1 MDDYNAAILTEAK
14 NEYSVN
20 LVNILTPLIIEG
32 FKSICKEAWGLCVT
46 NDEQEKYLMTFQNFL
61 TRVPKW
67 NQEIIDEETKR
78 IIQKSGCSYLEDLLT
93 CVHITQLKILT
104 SIRVASKQKKVD
116 ITIPRLSDFIHKTY
130 IQCARKLYSNVYLF
144 EVDITQ
150 LQKQKNL
157 RECELICKECLLN
170 VVRANMPVEQI
181 LRAYLDE
188 TTEEEVIEEHVTEK
202 AKEDTEE
209 GKEATTADK
218 GEVKNEA
225 EEIAVVVKKASDAG
239 NPAEKTVM
247 EPPVAEI
254 TEATKST
261 ADTIKQVTTDMV
273 NTVATPSRGEGNI
286 RLEVDTEKT
295 AVVKPV
301 IRPDK
306 TPDAPHLTFSD
317 KDGVVDYDTRTG
329 AVSPPKTVDAPK
341 TIDRLE
347 AISTMR
353 HQQRA
358 IEEAEEEEDDGG
370 ASEEKIKILTD
381 APSLRLDALDV
392 QVLGEDINLKDK
404 PVLTGVEVLAT

>member
-14 NEYSVN
+14 NEYSVS

-32 FKSICKEAWGLCVT
+32 FKSIFKEAWGLCIA
-46 NDEQEKYLMTFQNFL
+46 NDEREKYLMTFQNFL

-78 IIQKSGCSYLEDLLT
+78 IIQKSGCNYLEDLLT

-170 VVRANMPVEQI
+170 VVRSNMPVEQI

-188 TTEEEVIEEHVTEK
+188 TTEEEVVEESVTEK
-202 AKEDTEE
+202 AKEGSEEE
-209 GKEATTADK
+209 GKIDSAGKDEEK
-218 GEVKNEA
+218 KEGETVA
-225 EEIAVVVKKASDAG
+225 VVKKVSDTSK
-239 NPAEKTVM
+239 PAEKTV
-247 EPPVAEI
+247 ESPPETK
-254 TEATKST
+254 TEDTTKKVGETIKQIT
-261 ADTIKQVTTDMV
+261 ADTVTAVVPPTQ
-273 NTVATPSRGEGNI
+273 GEGNI
-286 RLEVDTEKT
+286 RLEVETEKS
-295 AVVKPV
+295 V
-301 IRPDK
+301 
-306 TPDAPHLTFSD
+306 DAAPPPANTDPKESPHLTFSD

-329 AVSPPKTVDAPK
+329 AVSPPKTVEAPK

-353 HQQRA
+353 HKQRA
-358 IEEAEEEEDDGG
+358 REEAEEEDED
-370 ASEEKIKILTD
+370 APEEKIKILTD
-381 APSLRLDALDV
+381 APSLKLDALDV

>member
-14 NEYSVN
+14 NEYSVS

-32 FKSICKEAWGLCVT
+32 FKSIFKEAWGLCIA
-46 NDEQEKYLMTFQNFL
+46 NDEREKYLMTFQNFL

-78 IIQKSGCSYLEDLLT
+78 IIQKSGCNYLEDLLT

-170 VVRANMPVEQI
+170 VVRSNMPVEQI

-188 TTEEEVIEEHVTEK
+188 TTEEEVVEESVTEK
-202 AKEDTEE
+202 AKEGSEEE
-209 GKEATTADK
+209 GKIDSAGKDEEK
-218 GEVKNEA
+218 KEGETVA
-225 EEIAVVVKKASDAG
+225 VVKKVSDTSK
-239 NPAEKTVM
+239 PAEKT
-247 EPPVAEI
+247 AESSETK
-254 TEATKST
+254 TEDTTKKVGETIKQIT
-261 ADTIKQVTTDMV
+261 ADTVTAVVPPTQ
-273 NTVATPSRGEGNI
+273 GEGNI
-286 RLEVDTEKT
+286 RLEVETEKS
-295 AVVKPV
+295 V
-301 IRPDK
+301 
-306 TPDAPHLTFSD
+306 DAAPPPANTDPKESPHLTFSD

-329 AVSPPKTVDAPK
+329 AVSPPKTVEAPK

-353 HQQRA
+353 HKQRA
-358 IEEAEEEEDDGG
+358 REEAEEEDEDD
-370 ASEEKIKILTD
+370 APEEKIKILTD
-381 APSLRLDALDV
+381 APSLKLDALDV